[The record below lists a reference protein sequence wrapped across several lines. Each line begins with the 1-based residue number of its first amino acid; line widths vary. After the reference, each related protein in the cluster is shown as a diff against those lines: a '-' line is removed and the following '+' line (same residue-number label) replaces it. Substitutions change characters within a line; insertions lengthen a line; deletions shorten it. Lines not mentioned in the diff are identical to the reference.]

1 MKNQKVT
8 FQYPNGDI
16 DETFTRSVT
25 DVTRDEYGNETGTA
39 KINGSEY
46 IVTRDAGKQ
55 NWFTS
60 IKNWLV
66 GK

>member
-1 MKNQKVT
+1 MSKQKVT

-16 DETFTRSVT
+16 DRTHSRTVAN
-25 DVTRDEYGNETGTA
+25 VTRDEYGNETGTA

-46 IVTRDAGKQ
+46 IVERSAGKQ

-60 IKNWLV
+60 VKNWFT
-66 GK
+66 G